1 MEEQIQKSTE
11 KQLRSTTVYE
21 KSLAILIIGLGCVF
35 ILAALAAMVGAWF
48 GKLPFSRGV
57 YGLFLGGGTLGLGG
71 YAWKNPAYWDRPFG
85 RIIKVAIPL
94 LLILFFVI
102 LPLMRLLNGN
112 I

>member
-35 ILAALAAMVGAWF
+35 LLAALAALVGACL
-48 GKLPFSRGV
+48 GKLPFGRGV

-85 RIIKVAIPL
+85 KFLKVLIPL
-94 LLILFFVI
+94 LILLFIFVI
-102 LPLMRLLNGN
+102 FVNR
-112 I
+112 

>member
-35 ILAALAAMVGAWF
+35 LLAALAALA
-48 GKLPFSRGV
+48 GKLPFRREGV
-57 YGLFLGGGTLGLGG
+57 YGLFLGGSTLGLGR
-71 YAWKNPAYWDRPFG
+71 YAWNNPAYWDRPFG
-85 RIIKVAIPL
+85 RILKVAIPL

-102 LPLMRLLNGN
+102 AC
-112 I
+112 

>member
-35 ILAALAAMVGAWF
+35 LLAALAALVGACL

-85 RIIKVAIPL
+85 KFLKVLIPL
-94 LLILFFVI
+94 LILLFIFVI
-102 LPLMRLLNGN
+102 FVNR
-112 I
+112 

>member
-35 ILAALAAMVGAWF
+35 LLAALAALEGACL
-48 GKLPFSRGV
+48 GKLPFRREGV
-57 YGLFLGGGTLGLGG
+57 YGLFLGGSTLGLGR
-71 YAWKNPAYWDRPFG
+71 YAWNNPAYWDRPFG
-85 RIIKVAIPL
+85 RILKVAIPL

-102 LPLMRLLNGN
+102 AC
-112 I
+112 

>member
-11 KQLRSTTVYE
+11 KQLRPTTVYE

-35 ILAALAAMVGAWF
+35 LLAALAALVGACL
-48 GKLPFSRGV
+48 GKLPFGRGV

-85 RIIKVAIPL
+85 KFLKVLIPL
-94 LLILFFVI
+94 LILLFIFVI
-102 LPLMRLLNGN
+102 FVNR
-112 I
+112 

>member
-11 KQLRSTTVYE
+11 KQLRPTTVYE

-35 ILAALAAMVGAWF
+35 LLAALAALVGACF

-85 RIIKVAIPL
+85 KFLKVLIPL
-94 LLILFFVI
+94 LILLFIFVI
-102 LPLMRLLNGN
+102 FVNR
-112 I
+112 

>member
-11 KQLRSTTVYE
+11 KQLRPTTVYE

-35 ILAALAAMVGAWF
+35 LLAALAALVGACL
-48 GKLPFSRGV
+48 GKLPFGRGV

-85 RIIKVAIPL
+85 KFLKVLIPL
-94 LLILFFVI
+94 LIPLFIFVI
-102 LPLMRLLNGN
+102 FVNR
-112 I
+112 

>member
-11 KQLRSTTVYE
+11 KQLRPTTVYE

-35 ILAALAAMVGAWF
+35 LLAALAALVGACL
-48 GKLPFSRGV
+48 GKLPFGRGV

-85 RIIKVAIPL
+85 KFLKVLIPL
-94 LLILFFVI
+94 LILLFIFVNVFCAI
-102 LPLMRLLNGN
+102 R
-112 I
+112 